1 MIMVKGKVILG
12 ALFIGVVMFFSISG
26 VFALTSS
33 IDKPKMVI
41 YKELV
46 DGESLTFQESV
57 IVNNVNEVEVKI
69 IVKASG
75 YWEGK
80 VVIDEPEVILQAGET
95 KEIFYTVSV
104 NEFGNLGGDIIVTF
118 KDEVEKSE
126 LALAQRLVV
135 EVTEIEKESSY
146 LIYFIGI
153 FSVVVLSGVLVTMR
167 VMGRGK

>member
-1 MIMVKGKVILG
+1 MVKGKVILG
-12 ALFIGVVMFFSISG
+12 MLFIGLVMVFFTSG

-46 DGESLTFQESV
+46 DGETLTFEESV
-57 IVNNVNEVEVKI
+57 IVNNVNDVEVKI
-69 IVKASG
+69 IVEASG

-80 VVIDEPEVILQAGET
+80 VVVDEPEVILPAGET

-104 NEFGNLGGDIIVTF
+104 SEFGNLGGDIIVTF
-118 KDEVEKSE
+118 KNEVEKSE

-135 EVTEIEKESSY
+135 DVTEIEKESGY

-153 FSVVVLSGVLVTMR
+153 FSIVVLSGVLITMSTIR
-167 VMGRGK
+167 RGK